1 MTRGDSGLTDSQFIY
16 TQKILQ
22 QKNHDYM
29 KDMEEEFEKEALI
42 TRFASKVGETRTSLW
57 QKIKEFFK

>member
-1 MTRGDSGLTDSQFIY
+1 MRGDSGQTDSQFLY

-29 KDMEEEFEKEALI
+29 KDMEQELERKALI
-42 TRFASKVGETRTSLW
+42 TRFANKVGKTRVSLW
-57 QKIKEFFK
+57 QKIKELFT